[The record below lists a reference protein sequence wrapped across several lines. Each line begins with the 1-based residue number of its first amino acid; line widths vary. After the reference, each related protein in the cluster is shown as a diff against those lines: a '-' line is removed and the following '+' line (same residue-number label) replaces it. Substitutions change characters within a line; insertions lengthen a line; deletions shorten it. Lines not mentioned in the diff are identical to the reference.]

1 MNRFII
7 AALPVLIASPALA
20 GGVVPTPLEPAPVFV
35 EPAAPAYD
43 WTGFYVGAQASYA
56 DVEADGTINAD
67 GNGGVYG
74 LRAGYDLDL
83 GSTVVGGLVQY
94 DTGSIGLDGT
104 TTELDNILRV
114 GGRVGFDA
122 GRSLYYAT
130 AGYASADTSD
140 QGSADGYFAGVGYEM
155 FLTPAVSLG
164 AEAIYNDFGELD
176 NSAGTDLKATTVG
189 LNVNYRF

>member
-35 EPAAPAYD
+35 EPVAPAYD

-74 LRAGYDLDL
+74 L
-83 GSTVVGGLVQY
+83 
-94 DTGSIGLDGT
+94 
-104 TTELDNILRV
+104 
-114 GGRVGFDA
+114 
-122 GRSLYYAT
+122 SL
-130 AGYASADTSD
+130 
-140 QGSADGYFAGVGYEM
+140 
-155 FLTPAVSLG
+155 
-164 AEAIYNDFGELD
+164 IHI
-176 NSAGTDLKATTVG
+176 
-189 LNVNYRF
+189 